1 MGTYLQRTTSSAG
14 NDRTFTFSTW
24 LKRSVLTGANQ
35 TIFYSQDDAQ
45 NYIRLYFDS
54 YERLQLRVYISNS
67 LNTKLVTTQVLKD
80 PAAWY
85 HIMWRCDTT
94 DATTGDRNRFYLN
107 GSEITTFNT
116 EDQPTQN
123 TDYPINNSS
132 TLYEIGN
139 EAYAQAE
146 QFQGYLSQSIFADG
160 QSYAPT
166 VFGSTNAD
174 GVWTPNSQPS
184 VTYGTNGFKL
194 DFAGTGASA
203 DANGFGADT
212 SGNANHFA
220 STNLGTNPST
230 TDQCINNFCT
240 INPLTNEFADST
252 ISNGALKVVFK
263 QTSEAFNDSTMR
275 LFNKGKWYYEVK
287 FTSIPDAAATVGAG
301 WGAYENQTT

>member
-1 MGTYLQRTTSSAG
+1 
-14 NDRTFTFSTW
+14 
-24 LKRSVLTGANQ
+24 
-35 TIFYSQDDAQ
+35 
-45 NYIRLYFDS
+45 
-54 YERLQLRVYISNS
+54 
-67 LNTKLVTTQVLKD
+67 
-80 PAAWY
+80 
-85 HIMWRCDTT
+85 
-94 DATTGDRNRFYLN
+94 
-107 GSEITTFNT
+107 
-116 EDQPTQN
+116 
-123 TDYPINNSS
+123 
-132 TLYEIGN
+132 IGN

-184 VTYGTNGFKL
+184 VTYGNNGFKL

-203 DANGFGADT
+203 DANGFGADS
-212 SGNANHFA
+212 SGNNNHLA
-220 STNLGTNPST
+220 TGGEGTNPST

-252 ISNGALKVVFK
+252 ISHGALKVVFK
-263 QTSEAFNDSTMR
+263 QSSEAFNDSTMR

-301 WGAYENQTT
+301 WGAYENQTTSQYLGNGNLGVAVVNTGQKRVGGSYGTYGSAFSNGDIMMVAADLDNGN